1 MPCLIREIS
10 ASLSLFG
17 RAHKIQFLWPQPLW
31 SHDIF
36 YLAGRRQE
44 ESCHLL
50 ARLEWVRTAWE
61 HTVTEYTL
69 CFYKPVCVC
78 DWFAVLLHV
87 MLCCFTINMS
97 SCCQWRNIT
106 NYIYFNSNCC
116 SVKFWDNCSLH
127 DYFHFLLLYNDHNYH
142 GFTFSAVGGSADWL
156 VVWLVSRLV
165 GWLVSCL
172 VG

>member
-1 MPCLIREIS
+1 MPDLFKSRRSIDPRVFKSPCSSTLMPRLIREIS

-17 RAHKIQFLWPQPLW
+17 RACKIQFLWPQPLW

-69 CFYKPVCVC
+69 WFYKPVCVC

-106 NYIYFNSNCC
+106 NYIYFNSSCC
-116 SVKFWDNCSLH
+116 SDNCSLL
-127 DYFHFLLLYNDHNYH
+127 DYFHFLLPYTDTWLQLGGKYC
-142 GFTFSAVGGSADWL
+142 TFY
-156 VVWLVSRLV
+156 
-165 GWLVSCL
+165 
-172 VG
+172 